1 MITTV
6 SPERLKQIRLA
17 RGLSLDE
24 VKRRMDDL
32 VTKQALSKYETG
44 AAQPRPRTLAR
55 LAEALCVSP
64 DLLQEPSPFTITFAF
79 RHGQPALSATQRKG
93 MENRL
98 HLALE
103 QRVRLQEAIHPGIQV
118 ELPIEAF
125 PVETMESVESA
136 AEAARDWMRLGRDAI
151 TSVVETLETHSVHV
165 FQWDAP
171 EGFDGLSAIVRAED
185 GHNIGAG
192 IVLQKD
198 RCGERHRFIAAHE
211 AGHLFLQ
218 ITSSLDV
225 EKVCNRF
232 AGAFLIPADTLRE
245 EAGVTRTRIL
255 LPELLLLKS
264 RYGISLQALLI
275 RLLELGIISR
285 DYSRQCFEIVEQR
298 GWKMEEPEPLPAEQP
313 RRFVQSVQRAEAEKL
328 LTPQQAAE
336 MLNEREEIAPT
347 TAMLAFMQ
355 ATGRKASDTARA
367 ELRAKGIAPVIWREG
382 HLLEEGE

>member
-1 MITTV
+1 MIETV

-24 VKRRMDDL
+24 VARRMDDL

-44 AAQPRPRTLAR
+44 AAQPRPRILAR

-64 DLLQEPSPFTITFAF
+64 DLLQVPSPFTISFAF
-79 RHGQPALSATQRKG
+79 RHGQPSLSSSERKG

-103 QRVRLQEAIHPGIQV
+103 QRVRLQEAIHPGVQV

-125 PVETMESVESA
+125 PVETLEDVEAA

-165 FQWDAP
+165 FQWEAP
-171 EGFDGLSAIVRAED
+171 DGFDGLSAIVRDEA

-192 IVLQKD
+192 IVLRKG
-198 RCGERHRFIAAHE
+198 RCGERHRFTAAHE

-218 ITSSLDV
+218 IASSLNA

-245 EAGVTRTRIL
+245 EVGATRTRIL

-264 RYGISLQALLI
+264 RYGISLQALLM
-275 RLLELGIISR
+275 RLLELGIIGR
-285 DYSRQCFEIVEQR
+285 DYARQCFEIVEQH
-298 GWKMEEPEPLPAEQP
+298 GWKTEEPEPLPDEQP

-328 LTPQQAAE
+328 ITSQEAAE
-336 MLNEREEIAPT
+336 MLAEHEESTPT
-347 TAMLAFMQ
+347 NAMLTIMMRAGRR
-355 ATGRKASDTARA
+355 ATESARA
-367 ELRAKGIAPVIWREG
+367 ELRAKGIVPVIWRDGQISEV
-382 HLLEEGE
+382 GE